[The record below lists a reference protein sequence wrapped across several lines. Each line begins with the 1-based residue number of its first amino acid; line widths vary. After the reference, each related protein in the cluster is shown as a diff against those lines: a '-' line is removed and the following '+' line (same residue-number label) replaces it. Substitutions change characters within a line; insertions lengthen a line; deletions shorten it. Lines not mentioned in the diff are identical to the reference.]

1 VHGSSTRGHSAQQ
14 QAQGVRAQ
22 AAAAV
27 VGRMGGAVPRG
38 RAVARVPTLRGDVS
52 ASSRDDALRVL
63 RAAVRVGGGA
73 LVAGRALGAAA
84 REAGNGCA
92 REAHAMTAQL
102 HDWQAAGR
110 DAMGVELERCA
121 CCGVMRHWPA
131 ATQPCPDHDRIA
143 RERRTVGLRPQ
154 ARTALPAQAAT
165 CWPGP
170 YRDELPRRCVGCG
183 VQFTRPVAM
192 RRCDYCGPAC
202 AYRAR
207 RASITAS
214 QHRQRSQR
222 GPKRLKC
229 AECQRR
235 FAYDKSLRRLQY
247 CGEACAHQARLKQQR
262 ESDRRCRAPARAE
275 QRKCS

>member
-1 VHGSSTRGHSAQQ
+1 VHVGATRGHPAQQ
-14 QAQGVRAQ
+14 QARGVRAQ
-22 AAAAV
+22 EAAAV
-27 VGRMGGAVPRG
+27 VGRLGRAVSRG
-38 RAVARVPTLRGDVS
+38 RAVARVSAVRGDVS
-52 ASSRDDALRVL
+52 QAGDDDALRVL
-63 RAAVRVGGGA
+63 RAAVRVGGVA
-73 LVAGRALGAAA
+73 HVAGGTLGEAA
-84 REAGNGCA
+84 REACCGVA
-92 REAHAMTAQL
+92 REACAMTAQL

-131 ATQPCPDHDRIA
+131 SAEACVDHDRIA
-143 RERRTVGLRPQ
+143 RERRSVGLRPQ
-154 ARTALPAQAAT
+154 SRTALPARTAT

-183 VQFTRPVAM
+183 VAFTRPVSM

-235 FAYDKSLRRLQY
+235 FAYDKSLRRLAY
-247 CGEACAHQARLKQQR
+247 CGQDCAHQARLKQQR

>member
-1 VHGSSTRGHSAQQ
+1 
-14 QAQGVRAQ
+14 
-22 AAAAV
+22 
-27 VGRMGGAVPRG
+27 
-38 RAVARVPTLRGDVS
+38 
-52 ASSRDDALRVL
+52 
-63 RAAVRVGGGA
+63 
-73 LVAGRALGAAA
+73 
-84 REAGNGCA
+84 
-92 REAHAMTAQL
+92 MTAQL

-131 ATQPCPDHDRIA
+131 SAEACVDHDRIA
-143 RERRTVGLRPQ
+143 RARRSVGLRPQ
-154 ARTALPAQAAT
+154 SRTALPARTAT

-170 YRDELPRRCVGCG
+170 YREEPPRWCVGCG
-183 VQFTRPVAM
+183 TQFTRPVAM

-235 FAYDKSLRRLQY
+235 FAYDKSLRRLAY
-247 CGEACAHQARLKQQR
+247 CGQDCAHQARLKQQR

>member
-1 VHGSSTRGHSAQQ
+1 
-14 QAQGVRAQ
+14 
-22 AAAAV
+22 
-27 VGRMGGAVPRG
+27 
-38 RAVARVPTLRGDVS
+38 
-52 ASSRDDALRVL
+52 
-63 RAAVRVGGGA
+63 
-73 LVAGRALGAAA
+73 
-84 REAGNGCA
+84 
-92 REAHAMTAQL
+92 MTAQL

-121 CCGVMRHWPA
+121 YCGVMRHWPA
-131 ATQPCPDHDRIA
+131 SAEVCVDQDRVA
-143 RERRTVGLRPQ
+143 RERRAVGLRPQ
-154 ARTALPAQAAT
+154 LRTALPARMAT

-170 YRDELPRRCVGCG
+170 YREEPPRWCVGCG
-183 VQFTRPVAM
+183 GAFVRPVAK

-235 FAYDKSLRRLQY
+235 FAYDKSLRRLTY
-247 CGEACAHQARLKQQR
+247 CGQSCAHQARLKQQR

-275 QRKCS
+275 QRKCN